1 MAADETKQTRER
13 ILDAAEAL
21 FSVRGFYGVTV
32 RQITREAGVDVAL
45 ANYYFGKKQD
55 LFAAVFE
62 RRAATLNAERL
73 AALDAC
79 VAQAPDGIP
88 TVEAIISAFVEPLCQ
103 KAAEGGQG
111 WKNYLAL
118 VAQVN
123 NSREWGASFMGKS
136 FDPVV
141 RRFIDVLKRALPDA
155 DEADLYWSYHF
166 FSGALVL
173 TFAETG
179 RIDKLSNG
187 VCRSA
192 DLAAVYGRMP
202 AFIAGGFRTL
212 CGNGSRAAD
221 PEHGADGSTT
231 QDQRLESRGS

>member
-1 MAADETKQTRER
+1 MAGDAAKQTRER

-32 RQITREAGVDVAL
+32 RQITSDAGVDVAL
-45 ANYYFGKKQD
+45 ANYYFGKKKD

-62 RRAATLNAERL
+62 RRAALLNEERL

-79 VAQAPDGIP
+79 VARAPDGTP
-88 TVEAIISAFVEPLCQ
+88 SVEEIIGAFVEPLHQ
-103 KAAEGGQG
+103 RAAKGGTE

-141 RRFIDVLKRALPDA
+141 RRFIEVLQRALPDA

-187 VCRSA
+187 LCKST

-202 AFIAGGFRTL
+202 AFIAGGFQAL
-212 CGNGSRAAD
+212 CATRSAPPAARNGT
-221 PEHGADGSTT
+221 DGSAPSTT
-231 QDQRLESRGS
+231 T